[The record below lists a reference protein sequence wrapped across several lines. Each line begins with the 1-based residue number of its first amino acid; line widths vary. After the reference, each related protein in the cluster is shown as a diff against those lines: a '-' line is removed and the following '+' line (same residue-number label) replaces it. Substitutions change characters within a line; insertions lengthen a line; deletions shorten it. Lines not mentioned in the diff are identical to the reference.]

1 MDRSLG
7 WVLLSERIDAVI
19 RFFLYVLVFW
29 LPYSPAVVESCVVI
43 SFVLWVVKRA
53 VVAGQQKSLSGLPHQ
68 EFYQY
73 LKDFKPAPSPIDKPI
88 VFFLAFCLIS
98 AISSVFWRQSLP
110 NFLTKTVEWFIVY
123 FLVVEVFRKKTHIYI
138 VLILF
143 IVTSL
148 ATALDSIVQVYV
160 THKDLFL
167 GHSITLGGRPTAAFK
182 TSNGLGGYLT
192 VAIPAIFAAAL
203 FKNRNL
209 RYRVLIPVIFLFTL
223 WSLVLTFSRGAW
235 LGTFL
240 GGMLMLFI
248 FFFHR
253 QKAELYLSLG
263 FFLIIVFLYLLFGL
277 ILAGSSS
284 SDLLGRFS
292 TILWRVDIWRDS
304 IPMIKDNLLF
314 GHGINTYMQLF
325 ESYRTGKGGPDPTYA
340 HNCYI
345 QLAVETGIAGLFAFL
360 WIIVE
365 LFRKSMIC
373 LDRYW
378 AANYNLT
385 ILAVGLFSG
394 IFAFLVHSFFD
405 THLYS
410 LQLSVYL
417 WFMIGLHVVILE
429 QLKCQSAGH

>member
-1 MDRSLG
+1 MP
-7 WVLLSERIDAVI
+7 ERIDAVI
-19 RFFLYVLVFW
+19 RFLLYVLIFW

-53 VVAGQQKSLSGLPHQ
+53 IMIGRQKSPSGSRHQ
-68 EFYQY
+68 RFYQY
-73 LKDFKPAPSPIDKPI
+73 LKDFNPAPSPVNKP
-88 VFFLAFCLIS
+88 VAFFLVFCLIS
-98 AISSVFWRQSLP
+98 SISSVFWRQSLP
-110 NFLTKTVEWFIVY
+110 NFLTKTLEWFIVY
-123 FLVVEVFRKKTHIYI
+123 FLVIEVFRNKRHIHI

-143 IVTSL
+143 IITSL
-148 ATALDSIVQVYV
+148 ATALDSIIQAYV

-167 GHSITLGGRPTAAFK
+167 GHSIASGGRPTAAFK

-192 VAIPAIFAAAL
+192 VAIPSIFAAIF
-203 FKNRNL
+203 FKDKNL
-209 RYRVLIPVIFLFTL
+209 RYPILISGIFLSL
-223 WSLVLTFSRGAW
+223 MWSMILTFSRGAW
-235 LGTFL
+235 IGTLL
-240 GGMLMLFI
+240 GGMLMLFV

-253 QKAELYLSLG
+253 QKAKLYLSLG
-263 FFLIIVFLYLLFGL
+263 LLLVIVFFYLLLGF

-284 SDLLGRFS
+284 SDLLDRFT
-292 TILWRVDIWRDS
+292 TILWRADIWRDS

-325 ESYRTGKGGPDPTYA
+325 EAYRTDLGGANPTYA

-345 QLAVETGIAGLFAFL
+345 QLSAETGIVGLSAFS

-365 LFRKSMIC
+365 LFRESIIC

-378 AANYNLT
+378 ANNYNLT
-385 ILAVGLFSG
+385 ILAMGLLSG

-405 THLYS
+405 THFYS

-417 WFMIGLHVVILE
+417 WFMIGLHVVVLKE
-429 QLKCQSAGH
+429 LKCQNAGH

>member
-1 MDRSLG
+1 MP
-7 WVLLSERIDAVI
+7 ERIDAVI
-19 RFFLYVLVFW
+19 RFFLYVLIFW
-29 LPYSPAVVESCVVI
+29 LPYSPAVVESCVVV
-43 SFVLWVVKRA
+43 SLVLWVVKRA
-53 VVAGQQKSLSGLPHQ
+53 VI
-68 EFYQY
+68 
-73 LKDFKPAPSPIDKPI
+73 KDFKPAPSPINKPV

-98 AISSVFWRQSLP
+98 AISSVFWEQSLP
-110 NFLTKTVEWFIVY
+110 NFLTKTLEWFIVY
-123 FLVVEVFRKKTHIYI
+123 FLVVEVFHKKTHIYI

-143 IVTSL
+143 MATSL

-167 GHSITLGGRPTAAFK
+167 GHSITLGGRPTAGFK

-192 VAIPAIFAAAL
+192 VAMPVLFAAVL
-203 FKNRNL
+203 LKNKNL
-209 RYRVLIPVIFLFTL
+209 RFRVLILVIFLFLL

-240 GGMLMLFI
+240 GGMLMMFI

-253 QKAELYLSLG
+253 QKTKLYFSLG
-263 FFLIIVFLYLLFGL
+263 FFLIIVSLYLLLAL

-314 GHGINTYMQLF
+314 GHGINTYMRLF
-325 ESYRTGKGGPDPTYA
+325 EAYRTDLGGANPTYA

-345 QLAVETGIAGLFAFL
+345 QLAVETGIAGLSAFL
-360 WIIVE
+360 WIIAE
-365 LFRKSMIC
+365 LFRKSIIC

-378 AANYNLT
+378 ADNYNLT
-385 ILAVGLFSG
+385 ILAAGLLSG

-429 QLKCQSAGH
+429 ELKCQNAGR

>member
-1 MDRSLG
+1 MP
-7 WVLLSERIDAVI
+7 ERIDAII
-19 RFFLYVLVFW
+19 RFFLYVLIFW
-29 LPYSPAVVESCVVI
+29 LPYSPAVVESCVVM

-53 VVAGQQKSLSGLPHQ
+53 IIIGQQKRFAAPRPHRI
-68 EFYQY
+68 FYQC
-73 LKDFKPAPSPIDKPI
+73 LKGFNPAPTPLNQPI
-88 VFFLAFCLIS
+88 VFFLVFCLIS
-98 AISSVFWRQSLP
+98 AISSVLWRQSLP
-110 NFLTKTVEWFIVY
+110 NFLTKTLEWFIVY
-123 FLVVEVFRKKTHIYI
+123 FLVVEAFQKKTHIYI

-143 IVTSL
+143 ITTSL
-148 ATALDSIVQVYV
+148 ATALDSIIQAYV

-192 VAIPAIFAAAL
+192 VAMPAIFAAIL
-203 FKNRNL
+203 FKSKNL
-209 RYRVLIPVIFLFTL
+209 PYRALVLVTFSFML
-223 WSLVLTFSRGAW
+223 WSLMLTSSRGAW
-235 LGTFL
+235 MGTLL
-240 GGMLMLFI
+240 GGILMLFI

-253 QKAELYLSLG
+253 QKTKLYFSLG
-263 FFLIIVFLYLLFGL
+263 FFLIIVSLYLLLGL
-277 ILAGSSS
+277 ILADSSS
-284 SDLLGRFS
+284 SDLLGRFA

-304 IPMIKDNLLF
+304 IPMIKDNLWF

-325 ESYRTGKGGPDPTYA
+325 EAYRTDSTSANPTYA

-365 LFRKSMIC
+365 FFRKSIIC

-378 AANYNLT
+378 ANNYNLT
-385 ILAVGLFSG
+385 ILAMGLLSG

-405 THLYS
+405 THFYS

-417 WFMIGLHVVILE
+417 WFMIGLGIVVLKELE
-429 QLKCQSAGH
+429 CQPAGH

>member
-1 MDRSLG
+1 MDRFRR
-7 WVLLSERIDAVI
+7 WVPLPERIDAVI
-19 RFFLYVLVFW
+19 RFFLYVLIFW

-53 VVAGQQKSLSGLPHQ
+53 VVAGQQKGPSGLPHQ
-68 EFYQY
+68 KFYQY
-73 LKDFKPAPSPIDKPI
+73 LKYFKPAPSPIDKPI

-192 VAIPAIFAAAL
+192 VAIPVLFAVAL

-209 RYRVLIPVIFLFTL
+209 RYRVLIPVIFLLML

-253 QKAELYLSLG
+253 QKAKLYLSLG

-284 SDLLGRFS
+284 SDLLERFS

-304 IPMIKDNLLF
+304 IPMIRDNLLF
-314 GHGINTYMQLF
+314 GHGINTYMRLF
-325 ESYRTGKGGPDPTYA
+325 EAYRTDIGGANPTYA

-345 QLAVETGIAGLFAFL
+345 QLAVETGIVGLSAFL
-360 WIIVE
+360 WTIVE
-365 LFRKSMIC
+365 LFRKSIIC

-378 AANYNLT
+378 ANNYNFT
-385 ILAVGLFSG
+385 ILAMGLLAG

-417 WFMIGLHVVILE
+417 WFMIGLNVVILE

>member
-1 MDRSLG
+1 MRWSL
-7 WVLLSERIDAVI
+7 LPERIDAVI
-19 RFFLYVLVFW
+19 RFFLYVLIFW

-43 SFVLWVVKRA
+43 SFILWVVKRA
-53 VVAGQQKSLSGLPHQ
+53 VIIRQQKSSSCPHHQ
-68 EFYQY
+68 KFYQY
-73 LKDFKPAPSPIDKPI
+73 FKGFSPAPSFLNTPIA
-88 VFFLAFCLIS
+88 FFLVLCFIS
-98 AISSVFWRQSLP
+98 VVSSVFWGQSLH
-110 NFLTKTVEWFIVY
+110 NFLTKTLEWFIVY
-123 FLVVEVFRKKTHIYI
+123 FLVIEVFRTKKHIYI
-138 VLILF
+138 IVILF

-192 VAIPAIFAAAL
+192 VAIPAIFAAIF
-203 FKNRNL
+203 FKKKNL
-209 RYRVLIPVIFLFTL
+209 YYRVLTPVIFLLLL
-223 WSLVLTFSRGAW
+223 WSLILTFSRGAW

-253 QKAELYLSLG
+253 QKTKLYLSLG
-263 FFLIIVFLYLLFGL
+263 FFLVIVSLYLLLLL

-284 SDLLGRFS
+284 SDLLARFN
-292 TILWRVDIWRDS
+292 TILWRVNIWRDS
-304 IPMIKDNLLF
+304 IPMIKDNPLF
-314 GHGINTYMQLF
+314 GHGINTYMPLF
-325 ESYRTGKGGPDPTYA
+325 EAYRTDIGGANPTYA

-345 QLAVETGIAGLFAFL
+345 QLAVETGIVGLCAFL

-365 LFRKSMIC
+365 LFRKSIIC

-378 AANYNLT
+378 ANNYNLT
-385 ILAVGLFSG
+385 ILVMGLLSG

-405 THLYS
+405 THFYS

-417 WFMIGLHVVILE
+417 WFMIGLNVVILE
-429 QLKCQSAGH
+429 ELKCQNAER